1 MKIVLAAL
9 TATTMLA
16 GTAYA
21 ADLDPIVQPE
31 VYNTFI
37 AVRAG
42 YGPSIIDN
50 EFESANGPGEAKN
63 EYLLGV
69 SAEAGM
75 FLTER
80 FRISA
85 EFNYSLVERES
96 LDFAAGFSLPVE
108 GQTNV
113 IQGFLKA
120 GYEVKV
126 SDLGLTAPIFSRS
139 SIAGFAGIG
148 FGHLRSNAVV
158 DFSQLAGG
166 APITGSQQGSDT
178 VLAGQVGL
186 GTVTRINDRVD
197 FVSETAFVFGQDAE
211 IATTSV
217 IGNSVSVVETRA
229 ITSRFGLRFKF

>member
-1 MKIVLAAL
+1 MKTILAAL
-9 TATTMLA
+9 VASTTLSGA
-16 GTAYA
+16 AFA
-21 ADLDPIVQPE
+21 ADIDAVEAPAL
-31 VYNTFI
+31 YNYFV

-42 YGPSIIDN
+42 YGPALIDN
-50 EFESANGPGEAKN
+50 DFESGFGPGQAEN
-63 EYLLGV
+63 DYLLGV
-69 SAEAGM
+69 SAEAGV

-80 FRISA
+80 FRLSA
-85 EFNYSLVERES
+85 EINYSKVERDALEF
-96 LDFAAGFSLPVE
+96 DAGFALPVE

-126 SDLGLTAPIFSRS
+126 SDLGLTSPIFSRS

-148 FGHLRSNAVV
+148 FGHLRSNALV
-158 DFSQLAGG
+158 DFANAGV
-166 APITGSQQGSDT
+166 PVIGSQQGSDT

-197 FVSETAFVFGQDAE
+197 FVSETAFVFGGDAE
-211 IATTSV
+211 IETNAPL
-217 IGNSVSVVETRA
+217 IGRTVSTVETRA